1 MEEEDTG
8 NNIAR
13 ISPDRL
19 HNAYLNYS
27 ILVWFFLCVCVCD
40 VLLQEGEEQENKAL
54 QEQQL
59 LSALL
64 AGGVMVLDKDDRMK
78 NRYAVEQQV
87 WISGG

>member
-1 MEEEDTG
+1 MH
-8 NNIAR
+8 
-13 ISPDRL
+13 ISIT
-19 HNAYLNYS
+19 AYLFG
-27 ILVWFFLCVCVCD
+27 FFCVGVCD

-54 QEQQL
+54 QELQQL

>member
-27 ILVWFFLCVCVCD
+27 ILVCFFCVCVCD

-78 NRYAVEQQV
+78 NRYPVEQQV

>member
-19 HNAYLNYS
+19 HSAYLNYS
-27 ILVWFFLCVCVCD
+27 ILLCFLCVCVCD

-78 NRYAVEQQV
+78 NRYPVEQQV

>member
-1 MEEEDTG
+1 MH
-8 NNIAR
+8 
-13 ISPDRL
+13 ISIT
-19 HNAYLNYS
+19 AYL
-27 ILVWFFLCVCVCD
+27 FGFLCVCVCD

-54 QEQQL
+54 QELQQL

-87 WISGG
+87 WISGR

>member
-1 MEEEDTG
+1 MH
-8 NNIAR
+8 
-13 ISPDRL
+13 ISIT
-19 HNAYLNYS
+19 AYLFG
-27 ILVWFFLCVCVCD
+27 FFFVCVCD